1 MSAPAN
7 PGKTARLRDI
17 ESKLPSVC
25 ISSLVK
31 STFVKN
37 LALAGSTIALFVS
50 PAIGGATSPVEI
62 RFCPANEV
70 RTYPLESQRDLQS
83 LLLHNAAVIN
93 HGQAAISVTAI
104 EVELLQAGQVLD
116 VKKLNTKA
124 IQFFVDCGAKAQA
137 AGIFKQVA
145 FQFCGTDL
153 IGPSIKLAGPKLE
166 KDQALLITSQIFA
179 FRGARDTLRVRV
191 HGNVGGKA
199 TEITSTLPIESEFA
213 KNTYIFPLR
222 GVAYVG
228 VAASFHTPHRWVI
241 PEEFGLD
248 IAKLGDTGLSHKGN
262 GTRFEDYYA
271 YGADIL
277 AAADGRVI
285 EVASDQSEDPSAMQ
299 RPDETQEAYFARLQ
313 KEQAERLEKGSLL
326 GNFVLI
332 DHGQS
337 EFALYAHLKPGSVHA
352 KTGDHV
358 KAGDVIGKLGSSGNS
373 TEPHLHFQLCT
384 KPGMDGAGIPVN
396 FSNVT
401 ILWADLPRPLQSGD
415 IVIAK

>member
-1 MSAPAN
+1 MD
-7 PGKTARLRDI
+7 RLRDI
-17 ESKLPSVC
+17 ESKPSSAR

-31 STFVKN
+31 SILMKK
-37 LALAGSTIALFVS
+37 LALVGSTMALLIS
-50 PAIGGATSPVEI
+50 PAIGAATSPIEI
-62 RFCPANEV
+62 RFCPADEV
-70 RTYPLESQRDLQS
+70 RTYPLESQRELQS

-93 HGQAAISVTAI
+93 HGQPAINVTAI

-116 VKKLNTKA
+116 VKKLDAKA
-124 IQFFVDCGAKAQA
+124 IQFFVDRGAKAQA

-199 TEITSTLPIESEFA
+199 VEITSTLPIKSEFA

-222 GVAYVG
+222 GVSYVG
-228 VAASFHTPHRWVI
+228 VGASFHTPHRWVI

-248 IAKLGDTGLSHKGN
+248 IAKLGDNGLSHKGT
-262 GTRFEDYYA
+262 GTRFDDYYA
-271 YGADIL
+271 YGADVL

-285 EVASDQSEDPSAMQ
+285 EVASDQPEDPAAMQ

-337 EFALYAHLKPGSVHA
+337 EFALYAHLKPGSVHV
-352 KTGDHV
+352 KTRDQV

-373 TEPHLHFQLCT
+373 TEPHLHFQVCNN
-384 KPGMDGAGIPVN
+384 PGMSGAGIPVN

-401 ILWADLPRPLQSGD
+401 IQWADVPRPIQSGD